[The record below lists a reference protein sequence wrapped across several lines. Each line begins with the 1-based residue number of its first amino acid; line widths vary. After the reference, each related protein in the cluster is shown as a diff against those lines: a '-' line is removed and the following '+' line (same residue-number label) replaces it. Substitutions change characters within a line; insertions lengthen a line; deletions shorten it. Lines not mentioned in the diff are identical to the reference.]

1 MYPPCK
7 GIRSSDRERRDWTF
21 FSSELGK
28 GTHATHVY
36 PRSLVPGIH
45 MSSTVRV
52 LGTVTARGTAMS
64 VRRLTAVEESN
75 AARV

>member
-21 FSSELGK
+21 FSSELCK

-52 LGTVTARGTAMS
+52 LGTVTACGTALS

>member
-21 FSSELGK
+21 FSSELCK

-52 LGTVTARGTAMS
+52 VGTVTACGTAVS
-64 VRRLTAVEESN
+64 VWRLTAVEESN